1 MKFRDILILAG
12 GKNEE
17 HEISIMTS
25 KEVFKILCQ
34 LGYKVEI
41 LNVDPS
47 TFEKEITKYSF
58 DCCFNALHGTFGE
71 DGQIQKIL
79 FNHNIPFTHS
89 GILASYKSFNK
100 NQTKISLK
108 NSKIN
113 FLKSFNI
120 SKNEINK
127 NKLKEI
133 FDQIND
139 FVIKPVSSGSS
150 YGIVIIKSFYDIEEI
165 LNNNY
170 FEKVILNSHEY
181 FMIEKYIKGRELT
194 VSVIEDNENSQAV
207 AVTEIFTKNN
217 FFDYKAKYTPGF
229 SRHKIPASLES
240 SIYENCL
247 YNSKLAHDTIGCKGI
262 SRSDYIFD
270 EKLNKL
276 YFLEINNQPGLTPIS
291 LVPEQ
296 LNYKGISYSEM
307 IEKLIQSA
315 KCRE

>member
-1 MKFRDILILAG
+1 MRFKNILILAG
-12 GKNEE
+12 GNNEE

-25 KEVFKILCQ
+25 KEVFKALSQ
-34 LGYKVEI
+34 LGYQVKI
-41 LNVDPS
+41 LNVNPS
-47 TFEKEITKYSF
+47 TFKYEIKKYKF

-79 FNHNIPFTHS
+79 FENNIPFTHS

-108 NSKIN
+108 KSKID
-113 FLKSFNI
+113 FLNSFNI
-120 SKNEINK
+120 RKSEINK
-127 NKLKEI
+127 NKLDEI
-133 FDQIND
+133 FHNIKD
-139 FVIKPVSSGSS
+139 FVIKPISSGSS
-150 YGIVIIKSFYDIEEI
+150 YGVVIIKSYYDIEKI
-165 LNNNY
+165 LNNTY
-170 FEKVILNSHEY
+170 FNKVILNSHEH
-181 FMIEKYIKGRELT
+181 FMVEKYTQGRELT
-194 VSVIEDNENSQAV
+194 VSVIEDNENSKAI

-229 SRHKIPASLES
+229 SRHKVPASLES
-240 SIYENCL
+240 SIYEKCL
-247 YNSKLAHDTIGCKGI
+247 FNSKIAHETIGCRGI

-270 EKLNKL
+270 EKFNKL

-296 LNYKGISYSEM
+296 LNYKGISYLEM